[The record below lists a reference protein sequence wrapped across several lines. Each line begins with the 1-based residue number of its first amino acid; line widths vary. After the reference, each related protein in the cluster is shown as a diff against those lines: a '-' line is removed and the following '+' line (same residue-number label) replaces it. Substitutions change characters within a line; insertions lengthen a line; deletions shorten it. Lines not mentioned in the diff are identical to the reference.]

1 MPFCVI
7 NKLFILA
14 LSLFGMVSCHSTPN
28 AHSPLLETIH
38 RSSPQFIDVAGNTI
52 AYIEDGQGDPLI
64 FIHGFGGSMWNWEYQ
79 YKGLAASYHVI
90 VLDLLGS
97 GMSDKPDIPYTP
109 QRLVKF
115 FEGFLDSLDI
125 QRATLIG
132 NSMGAGLAMAM
143 ALTIPDRVNSLVL
156 ISGFPQDPRASVAS
170 PHYQQFIDRRPPL
183 WLAKFG
189 NWISGRWATKI
200 LLEEIIHD
208 QRLITPVVVE
218 RSYQNRHRSDFLPP
232 LYSLMDNMKQWDKEY
247 GSRLNTIQHPT
258 LIIWGAD
265 DRVFP
270 QEVGQQLQ
278 ATIPHASFQLIP
290 DAGHMP
296 QWEQPSKVNE
306 VITEFLSQNSS

>member
-1 MPFCVI
+1 MPFCVN
-7 NKLFILA
+7 NKLSIVA
-14 LSLFGMVSCHSTPN
+14 LLVLVIVSCRSTPN
-28 AHSPLLETIH
+28 EYSPLLETIH
-38 RSSPQFIDVAGNTI
+38 RSSPQFIDVVGNNI

-79 YKGLAASYHVI
+79 YKELSAAYHVT

-115 FEGFLDSLDI
+115 FEGFLDSLNI

-143 ALTIPDRVNSLVL
+143 ALTSPDRVHALIL
-156 ISGFPQDPRASVAS
+156 ISGFPSDPRGSVAS
-170 PHYQQFIDRRPPL
+170 SHYQQFIDRRPPL

-208 QRLITPVVVE
+208 QSLITPVVVE

-232 LYSLMDNMKQWDKEY
+232 LYSLMENMEQWDEEY

-258 LIIWGAD
+258 LIIWGAE

-270 QEVGQQLQ
+270 PGVGRQLQ
-278 ATIPHASFQLIP
+278 ATIPHSRLQIIP
-290 DAGHMP
+290 GAGHMP
-296 QWEQPSKVNE
+296 QWEQPAQVNAE
-306 VITEFLSQNSS
+306 ITEFLNQNSS

>member
-1 MPFCVI
+1 VPFRVNYYLLI
-7 NKLFILA
+7 FA
-14 LSLFGMVSCHSTPN
+14 LSLSGIVSCHSTPN

-38 RSSPQFIDVAGNTI
+38 RSSPNFIEVAGNNI
-52 AYIEDGQGDPLI
+52 AYIEDGQGDPLVL
-64 FIHGFGGSMWNWEYQ
+64 IHGFGGSIWNWEYQ
-79 YKGLAASYHVI
+79 CKGLAASYHVI

-115 FEGFLDSLDI
+115 FKGFLDSLNI

-143 ALTIPDRVNSLVL
+143 ALTVPDRVNSLVL

-170 PHYQQFIDRRPPL
+170 PHYQQFIHRRPPL

-189 NWISGRWATKI
+189 NWISGRWATKT

-208 QRLITPVVVE
+208 KRLITPVVVE

-232 LYSLMDNMKQWDKEY
+232 LYSLMDHMEQWDEEY
-247 GSRLNTIQHPT
+247 GSRLHDIQHPT
-258 LIIWGAD
+258 LIIWGAE

-270 QEVGQQLQ
+270 PGVGQQLQ
-278 ATIPHASFQLIP
+278 STLPHASIQIIP
-290 DAGHMP
+290 EAGHMP
-296 QWEQPSKVNE
+296 QWEQPSQVNGL
-306 VITEFLSQNSS
+306 ITKFLKNSLS